1 MKKSYKWIAA
11 ENTALNNVIRMIG
24 AVSAVFLI
32 ITQSGCGSKTAEPVS
47 KQSFYFDTVCSISV
61 YDMEEMSKEGAQSAI
76 DEAFKLCSH
85 YESLLSRTKEGSDIY
100 KLNHAGGKPVECDPQ
115 TVEVIRK
122 GLYYSEM
129 SGGAFDIT
137 IGRVTDLWDFHAE
150 DPKVPSDEELKKA
163 VSTVSWKNVSIEGNT
178 VMISDPE
185 THLDLGGIAKGFIAD
200 KVGEKLEESGVT
212 SAVISLGGNI
222 VCIGEKPVGKE
233 YKPFRV
239 GIEKPYSEQSEIVGA
254 VDCKDE
260 TVVTSGVY
268 QRYFEKDG
276 VRYHHIL
283 DPATG
288 YPAGSDIVG
297 VTLRAPKGR
306 SADCDALATILLIM
320 GEEKGLK
327 AAEETEG
334 IEAFF
339 ITADGRHVST
349 EGMGFKEE

>member
-1 MKKSYKWIAA
+1 MKVIYKWIAA
-11 ENTALNNVIRMIG
+11 EKAALKNAIKMIA

-32 ITQSGCGSKTAEPVS
+32 ITQSGCSSKTPEPVS

-76 DEAFKLCSH
+76 DEAFKLCSN

-150 DPKVPSDEELKKA
+150 DPQVPVDEELKKA
-163 VSTVSWKNVSIEGNT
+163 VSTVNWKNVSIEGCT
-178 VMISDPE
+178 VMMSDPE

-288 YPAGSDIVG
+288 YPAQSDIVG

-306 SADCDALATILLIM
+306 SADCDALATVLLIM

-339 ITADGRHVST
+339 ITADGRHLST
-349 EGMGFKEE
+349 EGMGFTEE

>member
-1 MKKSYKWIAA
+1 M
-11 ENTALNNVIRMIG
+11 
-24 AVSAVFLI
+24 
-32 ITQSGCGSKTAEPVS
+32 PV
-47 KQSFYFDTVCSISV
+47 
-61 YDMEEMSKEGAQSAI
+61 
-76 DEAFKLCSH
+76 
-85 YESLLSRTKEGSDIY
+85 
-100 KLNHAGGKPVECDPQ
+100 
-115 TVEVIRK
+115 
-122 GLYYSEM
+122 
-129 SGGAFDIT
+129 
-137 IGRVTDLWDFHAE
+137 
-150 DPKVPSDEELKKA
+150 DEELKKA
-163 VSTVSWKNVSIEGNT
+163 VSTVNWENVSIEGNT

-288 YPAGSDIVG
+288 YPAQSDIVG

>member
-1 MKKSYKWIAA
+1 MKVIYKWIAA
-11 ENTALNNVIRMIG
+11 EKAALKNAIKMIA

-150 DPKVPSDEELKKA
+150 DPQVPVDEELKKA
-163 VSTVSWKNVSIEGNT
+163 VSTVNWENVSIEGNT

-222 VCIGEKPVGKE
+222 VCVGKKPAGKE
-233 YKPFRV
+233 FKPFRV

-276 VRYHHIL
+276 VQYHHIL
-283 DPATG
+283 DATTGLPAQ
-288 YPAGSDIVG
+288 SDVVG
-297 VTLRAPKGR
+297 VTLKAADGK

-320 GEEKGLK
+320 GEEKAMKML
-327 AAEETEG
+327 EETDG
-334 IEAFF
+334 FEAFF
-339 ITADGRHVST
+339 ILEDGTFAST
-349 EGMGFKEE
+349 EGMGVTAE

>member
-1 MKKSYKWIAA
+1 MKVIYKWIAA
-11 ENTALNNVIRMIG
+11 EKAALKNAIKMIA

-32 ITQSGCGSKTAEPVS
+32 ITQSGCSSKTPEPVS

-61 YDMEEMSKEGAQSAI
+61 YDMEEMSKETAQSAI

-100 KLNHAGGKPVECDPQ
+100 KINHAEGKPVECDPE

-122 GLYYSEM
+122 GLSYSEM
-129 SGGAFDIT
+129 SDGAFDIT
-137 IGRVTDLWDFHAE
+137 IGKVTDLWDFHAE
-150 DPKVPSDEELKKA
+150 DPQVPLDEELKKA
-163 VSTVSWKNVSIEGNT
+163 VSTVNWKNVSIEGCT
-178 VMISDPE
+178 VMMSDPE

-222 VCIGEKPVGKE
+222 VCIGKKPAGKE
-233 YKPFRV
+233 FKPFRV
-239 GIEKPYSEQSEIVGA
+239 GIEKPYSEQSEIVGT
-254 VDCKDE
+254 VECCDE

-288 YPAGSDIVG
+288 YPAQSDIVG

-320 GEEKGLK
+320 GEKEGLK

-339 ITADGRHVST
+339 ITADGRYVST